1 MKRLGCAT
9 LEANTAHVVEVE
21 SAFVRA
27 LPGFSIVG
35 LPSQAIQESK
45 DRIKSALLGV
55 GFAFPAQKITI
66 NLSPSDLRKEG
77 SHFDLGVALLIAL
90 QKEPVE
96 FHDFFVFGELGLD
109 GVVKSTATLFSL
121 LLSLAALREST
132 NVLVPLGIAKRAS
145 QIPGLRVHGI
155 GSLAEAIAFFQDPST
170 QENALHVNTHPLFA
184 SPVWVGGEPFVHNGE
199 YPLDFAEM
207 KGQERAKRA
216 ALIAAAGMHNI
227 LFEGSPGC
235 GKSMSAKRMRY
246 ILPPMS
252 VREVLE
258 TTAHRS
264 LNGED
269 AEFDT
274 LRPFRHPH
282 HTSSRPS
289 IFGGG
294 SAQAKIGEVALAHH
308 GILFF
313 DEFPHFSKQ
322 VLESLR
328 EPLEDGQVLISRV
341 NTKVVYPTS
350 FLFIAAQ
357 NPCPCGHRF
366 SRVKACR
373 CTDVEIARYRARISG
388 PLLDRIDLYV
398 QMEEEQGERSVDSK
412 TLHVK
417 VLAAFTLQKERGQK
431 VLNGKLDDAML
442 AQVCICE
449 APAKEVLEKAA
460 LRYGLSHRAIG
471 KTLKVART
479 IADLD
484 GAKEIGSAHVLEALS
499 FRQR

>member
-1 MKRLGCAT
+1 VKRLGCAT
-9 LEANTAHVVEVE
+9 LDANTAHVVEVE

-90 QKEPVE
+90 QKERVD
-96 FHDFFVFGELGLD
+96 FGAFFVFGELGLD
-109 GVVKSTATLFSL
+109 GAVKSTATLFSL
-121 LLSLAALREST
+121 LLSLASVVENAK
-132 NVLVPLGIAKRAS
+132 VLVPLSIASRAS
-145 QIPGLRVHGI
+145 QIPGLHVYGVETLH
-155 GSLAEAIAFFQDPST
+155 EALVFFQDPST
-170 QENALHVNTHPLFA
+170 QENALHVNTHPLFGA
-184 SPVWVGGEPFVHNGE
+184 PVWIAGAPYVHNTH
-199 YPLDFAEM
+199 YPLDFADI

-235 GKSMSAKRMRY
+235 GKSMSAKRLRY

-252 VREVLE
+252 VAEVLE

-264 LNGED
+264 LDGED
-269 AEFDT
+269 AEFEP
-274 LRPFRHPH
+274 LRPFRSPH

-294 SAQAKIGEVALAHH
+294 SGQAKIGEVALAHH

-313 DEFPHFSKQ
+313 DEFPHFTKQ

-328 EPLEDGQVLISRV
+328 EPLEDAKVLISRV
-341 NTKVVYPTS
+341 NTKVTYPTK
-350 FLFIAAQ
+350 FVFVAAQ

-366 SRVKACR
+366 SLAKPCR
-373 CTDVEIARYRARISG
+373 CSEVEIARYKARLSG

-398 QMEEEQGERSVDSK
+398 QMDEERGSASVSSE
-412 TLHVK
+412 TLHQS
-417 VLAAFTLQKERGQK
+417 VLEAFIRQKERGQQE
-431 VLNGKLDDAML
+431 LNGKLNDQELTRVCTL
-442 AQVCICE
+442 APE
-449 APAKEVLEKAA
+449 AKVVLEKAA
-460 LRYGLSHRAIG
+460 SRYGLSHRAIN

-479 IADLD
+479 IADL
-484 GAKEIGSAHVLEALS
+484 EGSGELMEAHILEALS